1 MASYH
6 GPKAKP
12 QRRFGELLV
21 PRPKYSKI
29 LENRAYPPGE
39 HGREKSFRSG
49 RRSNYAMQLD
59 EKQKL
64 AFIYNVRERQMRNY
78 YKKAALMAGPTGV
91 NMLSLLER
99 RLDNVVYRSGLG
111 ATIWAARQIVGH
123 GHILVNG
130 RRLNLPSYQ
139 VRAGDVVEVSDKM
152 KKNPHIQEWVQ
163 QSAYFPPYMTVDKE
177 NFSVSFDRDAGR
189 GRSADPGRY
198 PASGRVLQPPD
209 LIVRIKT

>member
-29 LENRAYPPGE
+29 LEDRAYPPGE

-64 AFIYNVRERQMRNY
+64 AFIYNVREKQMRNY
-78 YKKAALMAGPTGV
+78 YKKAALMPGPTGV
-91 NMLSLLER
+91 NLLSLLER

-123 GHILVNG
+123 GHIQVNG
-130 RRLNLPSYQ
+130 HRLNLPSYQ
-139 VRAGDVVEVSDKM
+139 VRAGDEVEVSDKM
-152 KKNPHIQEWVQ
+152 KKNVHIQEWVQ

-177 NFSVSFDRDAGR
+177 NYRVTLDRAPEEGEVQTPVDIQQVVEFYNR
-189 GRSADPGRY
+189 
-198 PASGRVLQPPD
+198 L
-209 LIVRIKT
+209 T

>member
-29 LENRAYPPGE
+29 LEDRAYPPGE
-39 HGREKSFRSG
+39 HGREQSFRSG
-49 RRSNYAMQLD
+49 RRSNYAIQLG

-64 AFIYNVRERQMRNY
+64 SFIYNVREKQLRNY
-78 YKKAALMAGPTGV
+78 YKKAAQMPGPTGV
-91 NMLSLLER
+91 NLLSLLER

-123 GHILVNG
+123 GHINVNG

-139 VRAGDVVEVSDKM
+139 VRAGDEIEVSDKM
-152 KKNPHIQEWVQ
+152 KKNAHIQEWVQ
-163 QSAYFPPYMTVDKE
+163 QSAYFPPYMTVDKD
-177 NFSVSFDRDAGR
+177 NFRVTLDRTPEEGEVQTPVDIQQVVEFYNR
-189 GRSADPGRY
+189 
-198 PASGRVLQPPD
+198 L
-209 LIVRIKT
+209 T

>member
-29 LENRAYPPGE
+29 LEDRAYPPGE

-49 RRSNYAMQLD
+49 RRSNYAIQLD
-59 EKQKL
+59 QTQTL
-64 AFIYNVRERQMRNY
+64 AIIYNIREKQMRNY
-78 YKKAALMAGPTGV
+78 YKKAALMSGPTGV

-130 RRLNLPSYQ
+130 SRVNLPSYQ
-139 VRAGDVVEVSDKM
+139 VRAGDEIEVTDKM
-152 KKNPHIQEWVQ
+152 KKNVHIQEWVQ
-163 QSAYFPPYMTVDKE
+163 QSAYFPPYMTVDKD
-177 NFSVSFDRDAGR
+177 NFRVTLDRA
-189 GRSADPGRY
+189 
-198 PASGRVLQPPD
+198 PD
-209 LIVRIKT
+209 EGEVQTPVDIQQVVEFYNRLT

>member
-29 LENRAYPPGE
+29 LEDRAYPPGE
-39 HGREKSFRSG
+39 HGREKSFRAG
-49 RRSNYAMQLD
+49 RRSNYAIQLG

-64 AFIYNVRERQMRNY
+64 SFIYNIREKQLRNY
-78 YKKAALMAGPTGV
+78 YKKAALMPGPTGV
-91 NMLSLLER
+91 NLLSLLER

-123 GHILVNG
+123 GHIHVNG

-139 VRAGDVVEVSDKM
+139 VRAGDEIEVSDKM
-152 KKNPHIQEWVQ
+152 KKNAHIQEWVQ
-163 QSAYFPPYMTVDKE
+163 QSAYFPPYLTVDKE
-177 NFSVSFDRDAGR
+177 NFRVTLDRTPEEGEVQTPVDIQQVVEFYNR
-189 GRSADPGRY
+189 
-198 PASGRVLQPPD
+198 L
-209 LIVRIKT
+209 T

>member
-29 LENRAYPPGE
+29 LEERAYPPGE

-78 YKKAALMAGPTGV
+78 YKKAALMSGPTGV
-91 NMLSLLER
+91 NLLSLLER
-99 RLDNVVYRSGLG
+99 RLDNVVYKSGLG

-123 GHILVNG
+123 GHIMVNDQ
-130 RRLNLPSYQ
+130 RVNLPSYQ
-139 VRAGDVVEVSDKM
+139 VKAGDVVEVSDKM
-152 KKNPHIQEWVQ
+152 KKNVHIQEWVQ
-163 QSAYFPPYMTVDKE
+163 QSAYFPPYLVVDKD
-177 NFSVSFDRDAGR
+177 NYRVTLDRVPEEGEVQTPIDIQQVVEFYNR
-189 GRSADPGRY
+189 
-198 PASGRVLQPPD
+198 L
-209 LIVRIKT
+209 T